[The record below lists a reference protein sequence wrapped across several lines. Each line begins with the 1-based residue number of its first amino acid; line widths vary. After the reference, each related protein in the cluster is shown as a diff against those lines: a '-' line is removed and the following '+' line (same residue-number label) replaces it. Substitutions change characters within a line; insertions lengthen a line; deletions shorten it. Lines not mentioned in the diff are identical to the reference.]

1 MAFVTTAGGVY
12 FEALLRS
19 DTNGPLVVTEGGG
32 ADTYTLN
39 LEAAP
44 LADVT
49 VSLSTDGQ
57 TELDTDE
64 VVFTPSDWFN
74 PKTVSVTAVD
84 DAVAEGSHSGS
95 ISHTVTSPDSRFDG
109 LPIGDV
115 VADITDNDST
125 SVILSFEGAQ
135 NQVGEDGVTDSYTIA
150 LSTLPTDPVRV
161 VLVANAQVTV
171 DPSEVSFNAGNF
183 DQPVTITVSAV
194 DDSVDDDGVV
204 GNIVH
209 TVISDDPSYDGSSV
223 SDATFEVLDNDAA
236 GMELSE
242 AELSLS
248 EGGASGTYAVSILSR
263 PTMNVVVDVAVGGA
277 VTVEPPVLTFTPDG
291 WMDAQTVS
299 VTVIDDDIASSVV
312 TETASHTVTSGDAN
326 YHGFSLGS
334 VSIALAE
341 DDEVGVVVN
350 FDGSSLSVT
359 EGGSSAAV
367 RLRLNSEPLQSV
379 TLALSVDDQLS
390 VTPDNL
396 VFDAV
401 DWDVEQTVSITAV
414 DDDEVEGDHGGMLT
428 LAVESADGA
437 YDALDSQ
444 MLSLLI
450 TDNDTSDDG
459 SSNGNA
465 NGNSNDDSGG
475 GNDNENPGS
484 SGSS

>member
-1 MAFVTTAGGVY
+1 MTTSSDGFNYTAVQVAGFNARDFHGVTFHDGLFVLAGEAGVVLTSPDGVTWTERDSDTTERLESVRYLNDAFYAVGGASTITRSFDGISWSAVTGPGNTTLREIATDGTQFVAAGFNVSLRSADGVTWETIMSGPSFRFCVAFGAGRWVQSGNNGTISDSVDSVNWSTANNSVAASYRGCRFANNRMAFVTTAGGVY

-74 PKTVSVTAVD
+74 PRTVSVTAVD

-204 GNIVH
+204 GNIV
-209 TVISDDPSYDGSSV
+209 
-223 SDATFEVLDNDAA
+223 
-236 GMELSE
+236 
-242 AELSLS
+242 
-248 EGGASGTYAVSILSR
+248 
-263 PTMNVVVDVAVGGA
+263 
-277 VTVEPPVLTFTPDG
+277 
-291 WMDAQTVS
+291 
-299 VTVIDDDIASSVV
+299 
-312 TETASHTVTSGDAN
+312 
-326 YHGFSLGS
+326 
-334 VSIALAE
+334 
-341 DDEVGVVVN
+341 
-350 FDGSSLSVT
+350 
-359 EGGSSAAV
+359 
-367 RLRLNSEPLQSV
+367 
-379 TLALSVDDQLS
+379 
-390 VTPDNL
+390 
-396 VFDAV
+396 
-401 DWDVEQTVSITAV
+401 
-414 DDDEVEGDHGGMLT
+414 
-428 LAVESADGA
+428 
-437 YDALDSQ
+437 
-444 MLSLLI
+444 
-450 TDNDTSDDG
+450 
-459 SSNGNA
+459 
-465 NGNSNDDSGG
+465 
-475 GNDNENPGS
+475 
-484 SGSS
+484 